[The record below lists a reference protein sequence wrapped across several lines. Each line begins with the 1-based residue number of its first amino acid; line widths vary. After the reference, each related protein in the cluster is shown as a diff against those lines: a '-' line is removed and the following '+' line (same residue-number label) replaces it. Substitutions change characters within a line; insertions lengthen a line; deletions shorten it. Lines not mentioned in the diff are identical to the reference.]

1 MFTLIHET
9 EVQQKLSG
17 LNRYTH
23 TATKEVSMRFI
34 HVYTE
39 AGDNVGC
46 DPFEVIVSEWV
57 ANLISTGDPLVMK
70 MIVERECCLEW
81 EVVTRIL
88 LEEGPTDF
96 KQCYSRAA

>member
-1 MFTLIHET
+1 
-9 EVQQKLSG
+9 
-17 LNRYTH
+17 
-23 TATKEVSMRFI
+23 MRFI

-46 DPFEVIVSEWV
+46 DPVEIIVSEWV
-57 ANLISTGDPLVMK
+57 ANLVSSGDPAIIRT
-70 MIVERECCLEW
+70 IVEKECFLDW